1 MADDPPKKEAPMGAV
16 NPSAPSIPSG
26 TIRIENTIS
35 PDRFRQ
41 RFKQVGGAE
50 PPQLCP
56 AASKAERDAQA
67 ALNADKTD
75 RWLYLAANG
84 QLELELLLQIRYW
97 ERYGRRRKY
106 TVPGLKGND
115 VELAAFFGTKR
126 PSVCRA
132 RKALMSR
139 GLIIS
144 IDGVLQLRYGAILEA
159 VKNKGWNH

>member
-1 MADDPPKKEAPMGAV
+1 MADDPPKKEVPAESLL
-16 NPSAPSIPSG
+16 PSAPSTTRGAIHY
-26 TIRIENTIS
+26 TNTIT
-35 PDRFRQ
+35 R
-41 RFKQVGGAE
+41 KQFAQLSGAE
-50 PPQLCP
+50 PPQIC
-56 AASKAERDAQA
+56 AEASKAERNAR
-67 ALNADKTD
+67 ALLDADKTD

-106 TVPGLKGND
+106 SVPGLKSSD
-115 VELAAFFGTKR
+115 VELATFFGTQR

-144 IDGVLQLRYGAILEA
+144 VDGVLQLRYSSMLDIA
-159 VKNKGWNH
+159 KSRGWTD